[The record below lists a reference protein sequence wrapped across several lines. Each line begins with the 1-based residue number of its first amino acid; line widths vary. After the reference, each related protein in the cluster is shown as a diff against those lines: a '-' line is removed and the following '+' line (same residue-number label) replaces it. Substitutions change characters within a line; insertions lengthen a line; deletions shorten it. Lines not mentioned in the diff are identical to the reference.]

1 VIAGIAGGAF
11 GSLRTARA
19 FEAAIIDQSGTRD
32 IGEVRWIDRVA
43 TLHWIA
49 PDWRPLAIT
58 LDLVAANTSTA
69 ALRIEADGTPIAL
82 LRPPPGRSTHT
93 LRLVRPPARRELLDL
108 RLFNEGEAAVGFA
121 RIQVAPLITPAGWIK
136 HAVPGFVLGVLF
148 IAAWFIARIPP
159 SARVD
164 AIPSVG
170 VTRPLLVFAG
180 VAAYLAIWAVV
191 KPVMQS
197 PDEPQHLLRA
207 NAILQQPWLTAAAE
221 FPHDPRFVNPIALA
235 PTPALGRLF
244 FNESA
249 TLSASDIDALK
260 RSAWLPAEQA
270 RALRPYHVA
279 LASYPPLYYLTTLAL
294 SQPII
299 AATRASPY
307 QAIFIYRVV
316 TTLLASAAW
325 TLIYVELRRSP
336 TLAAYAG
343 GLVAF
348 LLANPMLAFI
358 TSAVNADALAIP
370 LCIGGLAAGWRLLET
385 GTGVW
390 ATFIWL
396 LLASLVKPAGLQA
409 IVALAVA
416 AIAIRRWQPD
426 AHISALLITLARAM
440 VSSFVLFYGWSYIH
454 LYATGPTIVTTGSY
468 ILTSVLCLGDYWL
481 MYWGCLGWL
490 DYALPTFV
498 YVLLAIPF
506 VWCLREAWR
515 GSWLTRAEQ
524 GFWAIVFIAYAA
536 TMFAIE
542 YLYMHEA
549 GYFIQGRYFL
559 PASLGLAP
567 LLLHRG
573 RLARGA
579 MVAAVVTI
587 NLLLFI
593 VTVQRYYAGDWT
605 LAWAALP

>member
-1 VIAGIAGGAF
+1 
-11 GSLRTARA
+11 
-19 FEAAIIDQSGTRD
+19 
-32 IGEVRWIDRVA
+32 
-43 TLHWIA
+43 
-49 PDWRPLAIT
+49 
-58 LDLVAANTSTA
+58 
-69 ALRIEADGTPIAL
+69 
-82 LRPPPGRSTHT
+82 
-93 LRLVRPPARRELLDL
+93 LLDL
-108 RLFNEGEAAVGFA
+108 RLFNEGAAAVGFV
-121 RIQVAPLITPAGWIK
+121 RIQVAPQITPARWIK
-136 HAVPGFVLGVLF
+136 HAVPGFILGVLF
-148 IAAWFIARIPP
+148 VGAWFIARIPKGIGETP
-159 SARVD
+159 SGGVAR
-164 AIPSVG
+164 AP
-170 VTRPLLVFAG
+170 LVFVAI
-180 VAAYLAIWAVV
+180 AAYLAIWAVV
-191 KPVMQS
+191 KPVLQS

-235 PTPALGRLF
+235 PTPVLGRVF

-249 TLSASDIDALK
+249 TLSVSDIDALK
-260 RSAWLPAEQA
+260 RIAWLPQEQA

-279 LASYPPLYYLTTLAL
+279 LASYPPLYYLATLAL

-307 QAIFIYRVV
+307 QAIFIYRFVTVV
-316 TTLLASAAW
+316 LASLAW
-325 TLIYVELRRSP
+325 TLVYVELRRSP

-358 TSAVNADALAIP
+358 TSSVNADALAIP
-370 LCIGGLAAGWRLLET
+370 LCIGGLAAGWRLLTT
-385 GTGVW
+385 GGGAW

-396 LLASLVKPAGLQA
+396 TLASLVKPAGLQA
-409 IVALAVA
+409 IVAIAVA
-416 AIAIRRWQPD
+416 ALAVRRWQPEG
-426 AHISALLITLARAM
+426 HIAALLITLARAM
-440 VSSFVLFYGWSYIH
+440 VTSFALFYGWSYIH

-481 MYWGCLGWL
+481 MYWGRLGWL

-498 YVLLAIPF
+498 YVVLAIPF
-506 VWCLREAWR
+506 AWCLLEAWR
-515 GSWLTRAEQ
+515 GSWLARAEQ
-524 GFWAIVFIAYAA
+524 GFWAVCFIAYAA

-573 RLARGA
+573 RFARGS
-579 MVAAVVTI
+579 MVSAVVTI
-587 NLLLFI
+587 NVLLFI
-593 VTVQRYYAGDWT
+593 VSVQRYYAGDWA